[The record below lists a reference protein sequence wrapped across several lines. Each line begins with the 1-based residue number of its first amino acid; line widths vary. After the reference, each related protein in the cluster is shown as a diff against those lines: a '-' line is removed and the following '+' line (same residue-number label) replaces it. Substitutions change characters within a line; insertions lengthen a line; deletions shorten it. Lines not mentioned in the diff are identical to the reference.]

1 MYCVSVSKFC
11 VCSFNVVH
19 QFITEVTHASF
30 NTSYHCYFMRSNGK
44 CCHHIENNSAMLGP
58 LVLTQAL
65 YTSTTLTEYDK
76 TCRGSLTLAPQCSTN
91 WGEGSVKLNVPP
103 VYCTYV
109 VVPGWPRAT
118 RKRKAGLITYG
129 YTTSVF
135 CRA

>member
-44 CCHHIENNSAMLGP
+44 CCHHIDNNSAMLGP

-76 TCRGSLTLAPQCSTN
+76 TCPQCSTN
-91 WGEGSVKLNVPP
+91 WGEAPVELNVPP

-135 CRA
+135 GRA